1 MHSAFPLI
9 PIKHEQTQTD
19 LLKLQKRFNTLIKK
33 IGQQRQQLIEWQST
47 ISLHQQKYAQEFEP
61 LIKTLKTLQSDMVQL
76 LDKSCHTKKFTQN
89 QRKKLGHVICSM
101 AGELII
107 ENNDE
112 TLKGIYN
119 KHSDADFDAQYEE
132 DHDAIKRM
140 AKEIWGIE
148 LDAEMD
154 VGSLEH
160 LFAQVGEKMQQK
172 IEQEEQAWQEHSQ
185 SSKTRK
191 KSAKTMAKEK
201 QQQEEAKNI
210 SKSLQEV
217 YRKLASSLHPDREQ
231 DPAERDRKTALMKQ
245 VNNAYETK
253 DLLRL
258 LELQLEAEHID
269 QATINTMTQT
279 RLKHYNQI
287 LSQQSKEL
295 QGEISMICYGL
306 AIRFEIAQEALST
319 PIKIMRILEAD
330 IQAIKQ
336 DILKLQKDLV
346 AFQDVKNIKHFLKS
360 YSTAPQSFFEE
371 EEIDMDLED
380 FFEQTLRS

>member
-1 MHSAFPLI
+1 MYSAFPLI
-9 PIKHEQTQTD
+9 PINHEQTETG

-33 IGQQRQQLIEWQST
+33 IGQQRQQLMEWQST

-61 LIKTLKTLQSDMVQL
+61 LIKTFKTLQSDMVQL
-76 LDKSCHTKKFTQN
+76 LDKSSHTKKFTERQK
-89 QRKKLGHVICSM
+89 KKLDNVICSM

-119 KHSDADFDAQYEE
+119 KHSDIDFDAQYEE
-132 DHDAIKRM
+132 DNDEFKRM
-140 AKEIWGIE
+140 AKEIFGIE

-154 VGSLEH
+154 LSSPED
-160 LFAQVGEKMQQK
+160 LFEQVGEKMQQK
-172 IEQEEQAWQEHSQ
+172 IEQEEQAQQEHLR

-258 LELQLEAEHID
+258 LELQLEAEQID
-269 QATINTMTQT
+269 QATIKTMTQT

-287 LSQQSKEL
+287 LSEQSKEL
-295 QGEISMICYGL
+295 QGEISMICYDL
-306 AIRFEIAQEALST
+306 AMRFGIAQKALST

-336 DILKLQKDLV
+336 DILKLQNDLV
-346 AFQDVKNIKHFLKS
+346 SFQDVKNIKNFLKP
-360 YSTAPQSFFEE
+360 YSPAPQYFFEE
-371 EEIDMDLED
+371 DEMDLDLEE
-380 FFEQTLRS
+380 FFEQTLAS